1 MSVVTQPYTFVKTH
15 WNIYLK
21 WVNFIVCE
29 LYLTEIDLKKKKK
42 DPIFNANKAYEN
54 SRV

>member
-21 WVNFIVCE
+21 WVSFIVCE
-29 LYLTEIDLKKKKK
+29 LYLKELNLKKKK

-54 SRV
+54 GQV